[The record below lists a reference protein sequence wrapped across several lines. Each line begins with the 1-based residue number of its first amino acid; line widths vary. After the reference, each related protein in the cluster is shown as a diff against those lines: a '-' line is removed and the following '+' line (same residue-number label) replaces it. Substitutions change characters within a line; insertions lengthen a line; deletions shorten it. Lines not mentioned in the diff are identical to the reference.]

1 MNRGPTTGKELF
13 DTRLRMLIGSE
24 CRRRKTGRQV
34 VHRHVVRVLN
44 SLRYGDGWRWTLAEE
59 KPNATRQVSTRSG
72 DKQCPVADY
81 IRRNKSA
88 LEQEH
93 PDGIW

>member
-1 MNRGPTTGKELF
+1 MPPLTDISPMPWGKHQGALMQDVPADYLFYLWTTRGKE
-13 DTRLRMLIGSE
+13 R
-24 CRRRKTGRQV
+24 
-34 VHRHVVRVLN
+34 
-44 SLRYGDGWRWTLAEE
+44 
-59 KPNATRQVSTRSG
+59 